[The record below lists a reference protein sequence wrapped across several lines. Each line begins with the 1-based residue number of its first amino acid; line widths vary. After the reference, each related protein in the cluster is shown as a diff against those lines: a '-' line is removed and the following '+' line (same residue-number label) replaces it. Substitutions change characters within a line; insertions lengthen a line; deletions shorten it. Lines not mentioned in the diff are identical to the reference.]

1 MEDYKLISI
10 LKTFENKY
18 LDIIKR
24 ARELSLISFLKLND
38 DEVIFFR
45 EFPTKEKIIFLPK
58 KRECFF
64 TYSLEKEQCF
74 KLNHYK
80 VRNDVVIDLSNHT
93 KFMDKLPNYGFLNCY
108 FRGNRFKFFEFR
120 KLTKNFIVLVKCP
133 RYLFRI
139 LKNEPYT
146 KLQFGKLTEIIFPHV
161 ELGIL
166 YKLNNV
172 NQIDAFKSW
181 PQNGKVGLFLYSI
194 DEEKCLP
201 LFESTIYQYRFLIQ
215 ALKDAIFPKNQIAC
229 DLKNLLRNENI
240 TLGIQTDFAE
250 IIQNNN
256 QINLNS
262 SQKENLKNLL
272 EGKRFILFDSPAG
285 TGKTTLILLF
295 SWFCSQIL
303 TRKIL
308 FLSHDH
314 AVMNNLELRFNRYKP
329 KHLSC
334 RIGNPKKAKDSK
346 LHFEQKNQFFWESCC
361 KEVDKNIQKYENTEI
376 EMADLLREWLS
387 FISEDNGKNIFKKLA
402 FNSAKIIF
410 GTINGLEY
418 YKKRDI
424 LDYFLPFDYVLIDES
439 SKIQFPMLLNVALF
453 SKNWIVSGDNYSL
466 QPWFDNYAEKP
477 ENIEPLYFSMQKNF
491 PFLIKNHKIELKK
504 IYNRHPIIAELLIK
518 SVYKDEIESYEYENN
533 QIFDIKEE
541 TQFGNLTVPLG
552 PFIFID
558 TSLQQIKSVH
568 SEKYHDRFS
577 NEFEIKE
584 IQNILKVICNQKYWN
599 SKYIEIHRK
608 PTIWITSLFNSQVKK
623 IKETLSNSEF
633 QKFIVDNFKNDTEE
647 RTTIQIKISNVTE
660 FVSQEA
666 DIVLWSLSYAPKKW
680 LNKRRKSGLRL
691 HPQFRKYNYLYF
703 IPTHVKSK
711 LIIIGWLDV
720 FKNISRELNSLI
732 PKYSKRKEIIQRDLI
747 RRLETLYHNILK
759 SGDIK
764 IVRIK
769 PEK

>member
-1 MEDYKLISI
+1 MEDYQLISI
-10 LKTFENKY
+10 LKVIENKY

-24 ARELSLISFLKLND
+24 ARELSFINFLKLND
-38 DEVIFFR
+38 DEIVFFSK
-45 EFPTKEKIIFLPK
+45 FPTKEKIIFLPK
-58 KRECFF
+58 KRDSFY

-74 KLNHYK
+74 ELNHYELRK
-80 VRNDVVIDLSNHT
+80 DIVFNLSNHT
-93 KFMDKLPNYGFLNCY
+93 KFIEKLPNYGFFNCY
-108 FRGNRFKFFEFR
+108 YRGNRFKLFEFR
-120 KLTKNFIVLVKCP
+120 KLTKNFIILVKCP

-139 LKNEPYT
+139 LKKEPYV
-146 KLQFGKLTEIIFPHV
+146 KLQFGKLTEIIFPQE

-172 NQIDAFKSW
+172 DQIDTLKSW

-194 DEEKCLP
+194 NEEKCLP
-201 LFESTIYQYRFLIQ
+201 LFDSTIYQYRFLIQ
-215 ALKDAIFPKNQIAC
+215 ALKDVIFPKNQIAS
-229 DLKNLLRNENI
+229 DLKDLLKNDSISLSN
-240 TLGIQTDFAE
+240 QTDFNE
-250 IIQNNN
+250 IIQDNN
-256 QINLNS
+256 QFNLNS
-262 SQKENLKNLL
+262 SQKEILKNLFKG
-272 EGKRFILFDSPAG
+272 ERFVLFDSPAG

-295 SWFCSQIL
+295 GWFCSQIL

-314 AVMNNLELRFNRYKP
+314 AVMNNLELNFNQYKP

-361 KEVDKNIQKYENTEI
+361 SDVDKNIQKYENMDVK
-376 EMADLLREWLS
+376 MAELLKEWLS
-387 FISEDNGKNIFKKLA
+387 FISEDSGKNLFKKLA
-402 FNSAKIIF
+402 FNSARIIF

-418 YKKRDI
+418 YKKREI

-466 QPWFDNYAEKP
+466 QPWFDYYAEKP
-477 ENIEPLYFSMQKNF
+477 EDIEPLYFSIQKNF
-491 PFLIKNHKIELKK
+491 PFLNKNHKIELKK
-504 IYNRHPIIAELLIK
+504 IYNRHPLIVELLIK
-518 SVYKDEIESYEYENN
+518 TIYKDEIESYEYEKN

-541 TQFGNLTVPLG
+541 TQFGKLTVSLG

-558 TSLQQIKSVH
+558 TSLLQINSVH
-568 SEKYHDRFS
+568 SEKYLDRYS
-577 NEFEIKE
+577 NENEIKV
-584 IQNILKVICNQKYWN
+584 IQDILKVICNQKYWN
-599 SKYIEIHRK
+599 SEYIELNKK
-608 PTIWITSLFNSQVKK
+608 PTIWITSLFNSQVEK

-633 QKFIVDNFKNDTEE
+633 QNFIADNFKNDTEE

-680 LNKRRKSGLRL
+680 LNKRRKSDLRL
-691 HPQFRKYNYLYF
+691 HPQFRKYNHLYF

-720 FKNISRELNSLI
+720 FKNISQELNSLI

-747 RRLETLYHNILK
+747 RRLETLYQSILK